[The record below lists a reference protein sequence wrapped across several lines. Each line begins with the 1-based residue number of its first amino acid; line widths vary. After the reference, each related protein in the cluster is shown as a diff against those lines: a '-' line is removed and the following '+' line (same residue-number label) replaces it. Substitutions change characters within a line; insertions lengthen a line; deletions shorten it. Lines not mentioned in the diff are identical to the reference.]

1 MAGWRLR
8 RDMDEH
14 EKILDDIIENHIFGE
29 THKEY
34 LKNDGSMNK
43 SGLSLLRSIRAKP
56 FSWNDRKIDG
66 YQVFHLSERTQK
78 YWKGQFTKYWKNFDF
93 LNVMRERFIKELFYN
108 KCQKCEGHGVDFDE
122 PPPRGKCSK
131 CKGSGLQRKTQKQL
145 MEIKVKK

>member
-1 MAGWRLR
+1 
-8 RDMDEH
+8 MDEH

-66 YQVFHLSERTQK
+66 YQVFHLNGFALILLSKLKPLLFIEPSFFK
-78 YWKGQFTKYWKNFDF
+78 YSLWVSPK
-93 LNVMRERFIKELFYN
+93 I
-108 KCQKCEGHGVDFDE
+108 
-122 PPPRGKCSK
+122 
-131 CKGSGLQRKTQKQL
+131 
-145 MEIKVKK
+145 